1 MKRFISLLL
10 LITVLSS
17 VLLISPAYAA
27 TTLQTPRI
35 YSPDDTVQMGSI
47 EFDWSDVSGARYY
60 IFALRDETTG
70 TKVIDNKQI
79 SSSQYTLS
87 SGNFK
92 VGHTYK
98 LAIGA
103 YAADDNQ
110 SWTNPYYFEVVAPQ
124 MDAPYF
130 TAPQNGATLTYANV
144 TVKWNSVREASYY
157 LFSLRDV
164 TTNQLLLDNVK
175 SYSAYYTVNRS
186 MLTKGHEY
194 KVAVGAFDSYGNQKW
209 DNPSYFNIEA
219 DQVAPPPVAVNNP
232 AIIYPYNN
240 SAVDYENIIALWTEE
255 PLASHYIF
263 SLRIIS
269 TNQLVYN
276 RSTSSNSHFIIQKD
290 MIEPGVQYKWA
301 AAAVVNGIEY
311 WTELAYFTVNQ
322 QKLIAPVIATSNLQS
337 VKEGTDVFI
346 NWSSSAGANA
356 YMISVLNVTD
366 NVKVINNTTVYTN
379 SYALGKHLLK
389 PNKQYKVAVGAMY
402 SNGKEAWAD
411 PVYFDVLYNPP
422 AILDASVNNGI
433 AGDLFD
439 FKIKVNKYTT
449 YVDLYDENN
458 YFIERITNFKDYGDY
473 KISQYQRYVQ
483 NAGNRSLKL
492 YAGNDAVILGNP
504 TLLNF
509 SVEKASTQVASFDI
523 TAPTLQSKHKMDSN
537 LWVQW
542 NAPATP
548 KEVVYN
554 LKMYHNN
561 GMVYSK
567 NGVNATSLS
576 IPMNF
581 FNNAGSYSIDIYALK
596 SGFEQAIS
604 SVTFDVVSP
613 ISSWAVKSVET
624 LKAQNIIKTDLVETW
639 VDTPKVNMT
648 RSDFAEILVSLYEH
662 LIKTQTPYIRLDLN
676 QAKNFTDIGLLSASK
691 QLAVKKANALGIVN
705 GYANNTF
712 DPNGPVTRE
721 QLATMLRNV
730 YYAINGYDLDM
741 KNADWRQ
748 NFSDASSISSWAYES
763 VRFVNALEIL
773 NGTGAK
779 FEPKAF
785 ATKEMGLVLA
795 DKAASVLSGLNQAMQ
810 MKIEGTQS
818 VSSTGK
824 LYLDAS
830 YKAIKLGKVI
840 NNVIWSS
847 NNTTVV
853 NVFNGY
859 VEGHKSGQATIS
871 AVYKNKSY
879 NKALTVNVP
888 STGVDKA
895 QSQSISIK
903 NLNLKGLTQGLCF
916 IGVDGYEAY
925 YNGSNV
931 AFKKS
936 DGSSVSLATHNE
948 LIMSVYR
955 YKVVN
960 GSTKFYD
967 YSGNLITNS
976 DLISKLQIIKTAED
990 IYYSKLVDVLKYNQD
1005 MYKAVDLQLKAE
1017 FRKKLGRFF
1026 VSGGYDYLGNLL
1038 DGDVKND
1045 KSGIVLSFGKSFM
1058 NEFVVKSSLW
1068 DSNGSA
1074 KKIAP
1079 QDIIIDLA
1087 NVIDNINKWNYLEVQ
1102 TKFKDT
1108 ESVLNQLMSQY
1119 KKKIDT
1125 KGSRLIDQTQATQI
1139 VTMYDDF
1146 SINKEGFV
1154 YIFAMYQFYKDDMYD
1169 PNKSIF
1175 SNISTSLLKGAGEL
1189 LSLNLENFSGL
1200 IKSVLDNSE
1209 VVKLKAISNDIV
1221 VLNNQFTRYPNNAYR
1236 VISAITN
1243 LHDEFKDA
1251 FELFELVKSGKY
1263 QMSNNPYRN
1272 YIY

>member
-1 MKRFISLLL
+1 MKRIISFLLA
-10 LITVLSS
+10 ITLLSS
-17 VLLISPAYAA
+17 VLFVSPSYAA

-35 YSPDDTVQMGSI
+35 YAPDDTVEIGSI

-70 TKVIDNKQI
+70 VKVIDNKQI
-79 SSSQYTLS
+79 SSSSYTLS
-87 SGNFK
+87 SGYFK

-98 LAIGA
+98 LAVGA

-110 SWTNPYYFEVVAPQ
+110 AWTNPYYFEVVAPE
-124 MDAPYF
+124 MSAPYF
-130 TAPQNGATLTYANV
+130 TAPQNGETLSFANV
-144 TVKWNSVREASYY
+144 TVRWNSVREASYY

-175 SYSAYYTVNRS
+175 SYNAYYTISRS

-194 KVAVGAFDSYGNQKW
+194 KVAVGAFDVYGNQKW
-209 DNPSYFNIEA
+209 DNPTYFKIET
-219 DQVAPPPVAVNNP
+219 DQVAPAPVSVNNP
-232 AIIYPYNN
+232 TIIYPYNY
-240 SAVDYENIIALWTEE
+240 SAVDYENIFALWTEE

-263 SLRIIS
+263 SLRNS
-269 TNQLVYN
+269 NTNQSIYN
-276 RSTSSNSHFIIQKD
+276 RSTTASNNFAIPMN
-290 MIEPGVQYKWA
+290 MIEPGAQYKWA
-301 AAAVVNGIEY
+301 AAAVVNGVEY
-311 WTELAYFTVNQ
+311 WTEVVYFTVNQ
-322 QKLIAPVIATSNLQS
+322 QKLIAPVIGTSNLQS

-346 NWSSSAGANA
+346 NWSSSAGANS

-366 NVKVINNTTVYTN
+366 NVKVINNSTVYTN
-379 SYALGKHLLK
+379 SYAIGKHLLK

-402 SNGKEAWAD
+402 SNGKEAWAE
-411 PVYFDVLYNPP
+411 PVYFNVLFNPP

-458 YFIERITNFKDYGDY
+458 YFIERITTFSNYGDY
-473 KISQYQRYVQ
+473 KISQYKRYVQ

-492 YAGNDAVILGNP
+492 YAGNDAVTLGNP

-509 SVEKASTQVASFDI
+509 LVEKASTQVASFDI
-523 TAPTLQSKHKMDSN
+523 TAPTSQFKHKMDSN

-548 KEVVYN
+548 KDVVYN

-561 GMVYSK
+561 SMVYSK
-567 NGVNATSLS
+567 NGINATSLS

-581 FNNAGSYSIDIYALK
+581 LNNAGTYSIDIYALK
-596 SGFEQAIS
+596 SGYEQAIS
-604 SVTFDVVSP
+604 SVTFDVVSS

-662 LIKTQTPYIRLDLN
+662 LIKTQTPYMRLDLS
-676 QAKNFTDIGLLSASK
+676 QAKNFTDIGSLSASK

-730 YYAINGYDLDM
+730 YYAVNGYDLDM

-795 DKAASVLSGLNQAMQ
+795 DKAASVLGGLSQTMQ
-810 MKIEGTQS
+810 TKIEGSQNI
-818 VSSTGK
+818 STTGR

-830 YKAIKLGKVI
+830 YKSIRLGNIV
-840 NNVIWSS
+840 NNVNWFS
-847 NNTTVV
+847 NNSSIL
-853 NVFNGY
+853 NVINGY
-859 VEGHKSGQATIS
+859 VEGLKSGTVTVN
-871 AVYKNKSY
+871 AVYKDKNSNKSVTVSVPTAVLDQ
-879 NKALTVNVP
+879 NKVRTA
-888 STGVDKA
+888 
-895 QSQSISIK
+895 SIK
-903 NLNLKGLTQGLCF
+903 DMNLKGKTEGVCF
-916 IGVDGYEAY
+916 LGVDGYNAY
-925 YNGSNV
+925 FDGKSVSFKKYDGSNV
-931 AFKKS
+931 S
-936 DGSSVSLATHNE
+936 DAKIKE
-948 LIMSVYR
+948 LVTYVYQ

-960 GSTKFYD
+960 GITKFYD
-967 YSGNLITNS
+967 HTGNLVTDKN
-976 DLISKLQIIKTAED
+976 LLSKLQIVKTAED
-990 IYYSKLVDVLKYNQD
+990 IYFSKLYNVLKLNQD
-1005 MYKAVDLQLKAE
+1005 MHKAVEKQLQGE
-1017 FRKKLGRFF
+1017 FLKKLGRPF
-1026 VSGGYDYLGNLL
+1026 VIGGYDYLGKLL
-1038 DGDVKND
+1038 DDNVSND
-1045 KSGIVLSFGKSFM
+1045 KSAIVASFGKAFM
-1058 NEFVVKSSLW
+1058 DEFLEKNTLFDNISLTNVKAPYDPKVEL
-1068 DSNGSA
+1068 SNT
-1074 KKIAP
+1074 
-1079 QDIIIDLA
+1079 LE
-1087 NVIDNINKWNYLEVQ
+1087 NINKWHFMEVQ
-1102 TKFKDT
+1102 SKFKETKD
-1108 ESVLNQLMSQY
+1108 SLNQIINLFIEKVNTSGRFLVNYNQ
-1119 KKKIDT
+1119 
-1125 KGSRLIDQTQATQI
+1125 SNQI
-1139 VTMYDDF
+1139 LASFDEFTF
-1146 SINKEGFV
+1146 NKEGFV
-1154 YIFAMYQFYKDDMYD
+1154 YIFAMYEYFKDDMYD

-1175 SNISTSLLKGAGEL
+1175 TNFIEAFGEGLKETLVLNIDGFSDLASNIIGKKDKSSQYAMIKDVIIIYKDKTKYLNSAYKTVSL
-1189 LSLNLENFSGL
+1189 
-1200 IKSVLDNSE
+1200 V
-1209 VVKLKAISNDIV
+1209 
-1221 VLNNQFTRYPNNAYR
+1221 
-1236 VISAITN
+1236 TN
-1243 LHDEFKDA
+1243 LHNEVKD
-1251 FELFELVKSGKY
+1251 LFELHRLVESALS
-1263 QMSNNPYRN
+1263 QMSNNPFRS